1 MSVKKISELNELTDE
16 QIVNSNNVIMEIAVL
31 KNAGY
36 KTVYITKTD
45 FVKNIYKRISQTSI
59 EQILIDNNLC
69 VEHGDISFNIDDP
82 EANKKKFGVKFGEIN
97 LCAIGDDPGT
107 INIQAQNQ
115 VSIKGN
121 PININNNLSV
131 WTNNLQSDKQVTFS
145 NITNSIYVVDTN
157 YTHSGYKMINVN
169 DVRRYI
175 G

>member
-1 MSVKKISELNELTDE
+1 MSVKKISELDE
-16 QIVNSNNVIMEIAVL
+16 IIDEETANSNNVIMEIAVL

-36 KTVYITKTD
+36 KTVYIPKTD
-45 FVKNIYKRISQTSI
+45 LVKNIFKRISETSI

-69 VEHGDISFNIDDP
+69 VEHGDVSFNIDDP
-82 EANKKKFGVKFGEIN
+82 EADKKKFEVRFGEIN

-121 PININNNLSV
+121 PVNINNNLSV
-131 WTNNLQSDKQVTFS
+131 WTNNLQSDNQVTFS
-145 NITNSIYVVDTN
+145 NTSNSIYIVDTTS
-157 YTHSGYKMINVN
+157 THSGYKMLNVN

>member
-1 MSVKKISELNELTDE
+1 MSVKKISELDE
-16 QIVNSNNVIMEIAVL
+16 IIDEETANSNNVIMEIAVL

-36 KTVYITKTD
+36 KTVYIPKTD
-45 FVKNIYKRISQTSI
+45 LVKNIFKRISETSI

-69 VEHGDISFNIDDP
+69 VEHGDVSFNIDDP
-82 EANKKKFGVKFGEIN
+82 EADKKKFGVKFGEIN
-97 LCAIGDDPGT
+97 LCVIGDDPGT

-115 VSIKGN
+115 LSLKGN
-121 PININNNLSV
+121 PVNINNNLSV
-131 WTNNLQSDKQVTFS
+131 WTNKLQSDKPVTFS

-157 YTHSGYKMINVN
+157 YTHGGYKMLNVN